1 MDLFIQITGVIMI
14 GKLLSIIRDLFLFC
28 TLIALLQIALEHNVS
43 FITEHKKSLIHELDR
58 DFIDQLYTA
67 QRQLH
72 SIEEHPTY
80 GTAYEATIADLKE
93 RLITIEEHYK
103 KNSPSLALLG
113 PIGTASIVI
122 KEEKLNK
129 KLLAAVN
136 DIHGLLHKINTP
148 TIPFEPAV
156 TVDNGLA
163 TNKILLKT
171 IVA

>member
-1 MDLFIQITGVIMI
+1 MI
-14 GKLLSIIRDLFLFC
+14 GKLLSIGRDLFLFC

-72 SIEEHPTY
+72 TIEEHPIY
-80 GTAYEATIADLKE
+80 EIEYEATIANLKKQ
-93 RLITIEEHYK
+93 LATIAEDYK
-103 KNSPSLALLG
+103 KNSPGLALLG

-129 KLLAAVN
+129 KLLTAVN
-136 DIHGLLHKINTP
+136 DINALLHKINTATTP
-148 TIPFEPAV
+148 LEPAL
-156 TVDNGLA
+156 TIDNGLA
-163 TNKILLKT
+163 TNKTLLKT
-171 IVA
+171 ILI

>member
-1 MDLFIQITGVIMI
+1 MI
-14 GKLLSIIRDLFLFC
+14 GKLFIIVRDLFLFC

-67 QRQLH
+67 QRHLH
-72 SIEEHPTY
+72 TIEEHPVY
-80 GTAYEATIADLKE
+80 GITHKITIADLKKE
-93 RLITIEEHYK
+93 LATIEEHYK
-103 KNSPSLALLG
+103 KNSLGLAFLG

-129 KLLAAVN
+129 KLLTAVN
-136 DIHGLLHKINTP
+136 DITALLHTASAP
-148 TIPFEPAV
+148 TTPFEPAQ
-156 TVDNGLA
+156 TINNGLA
-163 TNKILLKT
+163 ANKPLLKT